1 MQEIEEETQ
10 RLCEKYEHQKEAKLD
25 ELKAAEKRRQ
35 MLGSEDVNVSISNTL
50 TVRCELEETYLLCQ
64 MLTSF

>member
-1 MQEIEEETQ
+1 M
-10 RLCEKYEHQKEAKLD
+10 CEKYEHQKEAKLD